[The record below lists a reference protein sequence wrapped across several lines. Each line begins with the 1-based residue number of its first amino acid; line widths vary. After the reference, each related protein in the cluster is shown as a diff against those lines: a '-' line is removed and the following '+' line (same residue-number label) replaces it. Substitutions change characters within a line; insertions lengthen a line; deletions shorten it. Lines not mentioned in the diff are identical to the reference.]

1 MKIDSATATNTATIL
16 EMKIDSATAAN
27 TATILGVNPAWSLVA
42 VIFIISIALIILYAM
57 KTGVADKVLKV
68 HLDLKKNSES
78 TEETAKLV
86 AAIRADQI
94 KSNAERHEHGDRL
107 SRVEKAV
114 QELQAAYC
122 GARDCPHREVKD
134 GD

>member
-1 MKIDSATATNTATIL
+1 
-16 EMKIDSATAAN
+16 MKIDSATAAN
-27 TATILGVNPAWSLVA
+27 TVTILGASPTWAMVILVA
-42 VIFIISIALIILYAM
+42 IVGVLALAYFAM
-57 KTGVADKVLKV
+57 KTGFATKALELYAGLKENNVASKRTVEIV
-68 HLDLKKNSES
+68 EQ
-78 TEETAKLV
+78 
-86 AAIRADQI
+86 IRNDQI
-94 KSNAERHEHGDRL
+94 KSNDERHEHGDRL